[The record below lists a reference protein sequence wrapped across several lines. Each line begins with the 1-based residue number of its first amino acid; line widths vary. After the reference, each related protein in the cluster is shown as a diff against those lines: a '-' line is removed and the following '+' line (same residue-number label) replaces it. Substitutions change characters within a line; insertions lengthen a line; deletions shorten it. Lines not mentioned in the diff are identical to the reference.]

1 VTIAKAHGPAVGFSF
16 PQPNHNPFQFAVL
29 PLKSYLPSGMSD
41 LTIDPITRPF
51 STTITPP
58 GSKSMTNRA
67 LILGALAA
75 GRSTLSNILLADD
88 TRLMLDALRQL
99 GFELDVNE
107 SSHTVIIGGKSGQ
120 ISVAAARLSCGN
132 SGTTIRFL
140 TALCA
145 LGKGEYIL
153 DGNERMRQRPIAE
166 LSEMLRHLGV
176 RVRYVEKP
184 GFAPIL
190 VHADELPGGLLH
202 VGAAQSSQ
210 FLSAILM
217 VSPYARHEVRVD
229 LIDRQTSWPY
239 VAMTMQMMDA
249 FGVTPELIR
258 DPRTQEPKQLIIPR
272 GHYTGQRFTVE
283 PDASSASYFLALAA
297 IHPGSKIKIHGLGR
311 HSLQGDVGFAE
322 VLSRMGAAIVVGN
335 DSIEITGPESLRG
348 IDVDMQT
355 MPDAALTLAVVAL
368 FADGRTTIRGLST
381 LRVKETDRLIALQT
395 ELTRLGATVV
405 IEGDSLLIDSPVKIR
420 PAEISTYDD
429 HRMAMSFAL
438 AGTKMSGV
446 TIKDIECVN
455 KTYPHYFTDLRRA
468 AGSA

>member
-1 VTIAKAHGPAVGFSF
+1 LQKPTALPWVFLF
-16 PQPNHNPFQFAVL
+16 PRSNHNPFQFAVP
-29 PLKSYLPSGMSD
+29 PLRSYLPNGMSD
-41 LTIDPITRPF
+41 LTIDPVTRPF
-51 STTITPP
+51 STTIIPP

-107 SSHTVIIGGKSGQ
+107 SSHTVVIGGKSGQ

-176 RVRYVEKP
+176 RVRYIETP

-217 VSPYARHEVRVD
+217 VGPYARHEVRID
-229 LIDRQTSWPY
+229 LLDRQTSWPY

-258 DPRTQEPKQLIIPR
+258 DPRTQEPKQLIIPH

-297 IHPGSKIKIHGLGR
+297 IHPGSKIKIQGLGR

-322 VLSRMGAAIVVGN
+322 VLARMGAAIVVGN

-368 FADGRTTIRGLST
+368 FADGRTTIRGLTT

-395 ELTRLGATVV
+395 ELTRLGATVA
-405 IEGDSLLIDSPVKIR
+405 IEGDSLLIDSPVKTR

-429 HRMAMSFAL
+429 HRIAMSFAL
-438 AGTKMSGV
+438 AGTKTPGV
-446 TIKDIECVN
+446 TIKNIECVN
-455 KTYPHYFTDLRRA
+455 KTYPNYFTDLRQAIR
-468 AGSA
+468 SA